1 MDGGGIMP
9 TSFAY
14 EDFKTGFEK
23 NNIDVLFFAQ

>member
-1 MDGGGIMP
+1 MP
-9 TSFAY
+9 ASFAY